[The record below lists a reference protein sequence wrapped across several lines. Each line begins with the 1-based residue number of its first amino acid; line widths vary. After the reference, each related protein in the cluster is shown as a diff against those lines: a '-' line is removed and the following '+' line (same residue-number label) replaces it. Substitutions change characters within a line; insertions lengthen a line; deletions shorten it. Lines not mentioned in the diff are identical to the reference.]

1 MKFVAMVCVVL
12 AMSCSAEGAIFGRH
26 VVAKSKVVTRSAV
39 GTCGIGRSCGVA
51 GVRVRS
57 SCTVVGGVLRCSP

>member
-1 MKFVAMVCVVL
+1 MKYLAMVCVVL

-26 VVAKSKVVTRSAV
+26 VVAKSKVVTRSNV

-57 SCTVVGGVLRCSP
+57 SCTVVNGVLSCNR